1 MGTPG
6 TSPLCRKMGN
16 KLTILENRTWFNIE
30 IKMWVDVSRPDRFKK
45 IVRIEPG
52 RSIRVKASTFNSDDQ
67 GSVEHALLLVCA
79 NGSWT
84 GKYILPQDLFA
95 WAAVF
100 CDSNRH
106 GQVILQTQVKDV
118 LFEPVRKTQ
127 DAMFFINTP
136 NGMWMPC
143 GPKQSGAV
151 QITMPVKD
159 LLLRMLTE
167 SISD

>member
-6 TSPLCRKMGN
+6 TSPLCWKMGD
-16 KLTILENRTWFNIE
+16 KLTVLENRTWFNIE
-30 IKMWVDVSRPDRFKK
+30 FKMWVDGSRPDRFKK

-52 RSIRVKASTFNSDDQ
+52 KSIRVKASTFNSDDQ
-67 GSVEHALLLVCA
+67 GSLEHAILLVYA

-106 GQVILQTQVKDV
+106 GQVILRARRANFN
-118 LFEPVRKTQ
+118 LFRLKCFAFLPAKYGGL
-127 DAMFFINTP
+127 
-136 NGMWMPC
+136 GM
-143 GPKQSGAV
+143 AEEE
-151 QITMPVKD
+151 I
-159 LLLRMLTE
+159 
-167 SISD
+167 